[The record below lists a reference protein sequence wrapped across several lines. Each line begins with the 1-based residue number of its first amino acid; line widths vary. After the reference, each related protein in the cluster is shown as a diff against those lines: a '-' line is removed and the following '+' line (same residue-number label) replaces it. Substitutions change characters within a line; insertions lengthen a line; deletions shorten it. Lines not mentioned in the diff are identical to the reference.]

1 MASTFVALGEQLGQQ
16 TAASGSKHLSGVWQ
30 GGGGLLIYLII
41 TETLRGVHVWFAEE
55 VAD

>member
-1 MASTFVALGEQLGQQ
+1 MASTFVALGGQLGQQ
-16 TAASGSKHLSGVWQ
+16 TAASSSKHLPGVWQ

-41 TETLRGVHVWFAEE
+41 TETLCGVHVWFAEE